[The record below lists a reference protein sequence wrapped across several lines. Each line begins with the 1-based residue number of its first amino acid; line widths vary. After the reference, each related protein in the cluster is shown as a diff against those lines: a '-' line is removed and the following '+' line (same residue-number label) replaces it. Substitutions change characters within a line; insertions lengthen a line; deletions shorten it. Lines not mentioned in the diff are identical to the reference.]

1 MDPIS
6 TIVIFL
12 GVLVVMGAAI
22 LLLLTKIAGQVQ
34 AIIDAQASSIDPTT
48 AAQINTAAQGI
59 SDSLTAAGFPPA
71 P

>member
-1 MDPIS
+1 MDILLFFL
-6 TIVIFL
+6 FL
-12 GVLVVMGAAI
+12 GALMGAAI

-34 AIIDAQASSIDPTT
+34 AIIAAQQASIDPTT
-48 AAQINTAAQGI
+48 AGQINTAAQGI